1 MKEEEKRIEK
11 MKTKIKM
18 KKKKKEHHKLE
29 SLRTKDDDTPFYWQR
44 SKAEVMK
51 MALNSVNDN
60 WIKKN
65 MEI

>member
-29 SLRTKDDDTPFYWQR
+29 SLRTKDDDTPFY
-44 SKAEVMK
+44 
-51 MALNSVNDN
+51 
-60 WIKKN
+60 
-65 MEI
+65 